1 MTKLIND
8 QVGPQAVRK
17 YIPKTLNPKLKEE
30 VDEILG
36 GDAGPPPAPDP
47 PALAPKANT
56 AKKGPAAKTP
66 APPPAASNPKPT
78 SARAPSARA
87 HSRIPPPAS
96 GDAVASA
103 TGDDPKPY
111 LAELANREKQ
121 FGKDHPRVAET
132 CSNLA
137 ILYNQQGQA
146 KKALPLYERA
156 LAIYEKAHG
165 PEHPD
170 VAHTLTDLAVLHLEQ
185 VSGLFVPP
193 CVHCIDCPI
202 FLPCRVRRRW
212 DGPCWNE
219 PWISRRGR
227 WVLITLMC

>member
-1 MTKLIND
+1 MIND

-17 YIPKTLNPKLKEE
+17 YLPKSLNPKLKEE

-36 GDAGPPPAPDP
+36 GDGGAAPSDPDPPPPPPAP
-47 PALAPKANT
+47 KANN
-56 AKKGPAAKTP
+56 AKKGPAADKKTP
-66 APPPAASNPKPT
+66 APPPAASNPKPA

-87 HSRIPPPAS
+87 QSRIPPPAS
-96 GDAVASA
+96 ADALASA

-111 LAELANREKQ
+111 LVELTNREKQ

-185 VSGLFVPP
+185 VMSDHCLPRPSCFIDSRGLFM
-193 CVHCIDCPI
+193 IA
-202 FLPCRVRRRW
+202 
-212 DGPCWNE
+212 G
-219 PWISRRGR
+219 
-227 WVLITLMC
+227 